1 MRYREFELTE
11 DELFELNMSPGNL
24 ARMSKNIDARV
35 GMEFELIVPN
45 ADTDDED
52 EFESEPDYDADER
65 FPTGQG
71 WTRDIMDFFRGG
83 EMGNSTREIQRAI
96 DDLNENFYAWVYEDQ
111 EEWINSNL
119 GQARVREIAY
129 DNIDKDSYDTEE
141 ELIKAVQDY
150 IDENEDSIRDQIIDE
165 YNEDLDS
172 KFEEWLD
179 DQGINSMA
187 DFANEYNLEWP
198 YWTEPDYGGRRG
210 SVSID
215 DVAGDFGR
223 AIGRP
228 VNVSSSYHGATR
240 RPGHY
245 VVEPDS
251 SLHGDEPGDGGL
263 EFVSPPLTVAEML
276 EDIDAVAQ
284 WAERSGAYTN
294 SSTGLHMNVSVPNQ
308 SKLDFVKLAM
318 FLGDNYILEQF
329 GREGNTYC
337 KSILKNI
344 IQKGRNEPERVSEMM
359 RQFQNGLSDI
369 ASKILHTGETQ
380 KYSSINNRGDWVEF
394 RSPGGDWL
402 GRDNLDDVKN
412 TMLRAVVALDVATKP
427 EAFKQEYYKK
437 LYKTLSKG
445 KEDDT
450 IQYFAQYAAGE
461 LPQSALKAFV
471 RQIQGKRGVEKL
483 TKGAKD
489 ILLVWK
495 VTGNVSSN
503 YQSQGTEVVAQDEMG
518 AFYEAMKKWQL
529 NIGSY
534 SIEEWAQLHRWRA
547 RPVRAATTADMNE
560 LSDRFYRV
568 YVEGSSQ
575 GVYVYVK
582 AMSEFQA
589 KQLAMRR
596 HPDIFANAATDDI
609 NVVLDADY
617 TGRETLPST
626 YRARLG
632 EPEPVGREPPGQTQV
647 QDFRVSYTATYDGEV
662 RNNAVTVQARNADAA
677 VDVMR
682 TNLQRAGYT
691 VDRIEAEPVAVS
703 RLPDPPE
710 TVDTGSMPSRD
721 QEFTGNW
728 EVVSSNTNEVVR
740 TIRGIGNA
748 VADAVR
754 YAARWKQQTG
764 FDDPVY
770 VRPLMRARD
779 AVPRQQGEVQAR
791 GTESLPPGNTRW
803 QVLDSNDREVYSFVY
818 RSNQGEANQ
827 YAANW
832 LSRNGLL
839 GSGEFMV
846 VPTR

>member
-1 MRYREFELTE
+1 MRAREFELTE

-24 ARMSKNIDARV
+24 AKMSKNIDARV

-83 EMGNSTREIQRAI
+83 EMGSSTREIQRAI
-96 DDLNENFYAWVYEDQ
+96 DNLNDDFYTWVDEDQ
-111 EEWINSNL
+111 GNFINSAD
-119 GQARVREIAY
+119 GVARAREIAL
-129 DNIDKDSYDTEE
+129 DNINQDDYDSPE
-141 ELIKAVQDY
+141 ELRKALEDY
-150 IDENEDSIRDQIIDE
+150 LDENQDSIRDQIIDE

-179 DQGINSMA
+179 RQGINSMS
-187 DFANEYNLEWP
+187 DFGNEYNLEWP

-215 DVAGDFGR
+215 DVAGDFSN

-228 VNVSSSYHGATR
+228 VNASSSYHGATR

-263 EFVSPPLTVAEML
+263 EFVSPPLTISEML
-276 EDIDAVAQ
+276 DDIDSVAQ
-284 WAERSGAYTN
+284 WAERTGAYTN

-308 SKLDFVKLAM
+308 DKLDFVKLAM

-427 EAFKQEYYKK
+427 EEFKQEYYKK
-437 LYKTLSKG
+437 LYKTLSQG
-445 KEDDT
+445 QDNDT
-450 IQYFAQYAAGE
+450 IQYFAKYAAGE

-495 VTGNVSSN
+495 VTGSASSP
-503 YQSQGTEVVAQDEMG
+503 YQSQGTEVIGKTQLD
-518 AFYEAMKKWQL
+518 AFVEAIKKWQL
-529 NIGSY
+529 SIGSY
-534 SIEEWAQLHRWRA
+534 SIEEWAQEHGWRA
-547 RPVRAATTADMNE
+547 QPLRAATTADMNE
-560 LSDRFYRV
+560 LSDKFYRV
-568 YVEGSSQ
+568 YVEGNSQ

-589 KQLAMRR
+589 KQVAMRR
-596 HPDIFANAATDDI
+596 HPDIFANAASEDI
-609 NVVLDADY
+609 NVALDPDY
-617 TGRETLPST
+617 TGRETMPST
-626 YRARLG
+626 VRARLG

-647 QDFRVSYTATYDGEV
+647 QNFRVSYTATYDGEV
-662 RNNAVTVQARNADAA
+662 RNDAVTVPARNADAA

-691 VDRIEAEPVAVS
+691 VYRIEAEPVARS

-710 TVDTGSMPSRD
+710 TVDIGSTPSRD
-721 QEFTGNW
+721 QEFTGVWEFVSRNTG
-728 EVVSSNTNEVVR
+728 EVVGVVS
-740 TIRGIGNA
+740 GIGNA
-748 VADAVR
+748 VADAER
-754 YAARWKQQTG
+754 HAARWQQQTG
-764 FDDPVY
+764 FDDPIY
-770 VRPLMRARD
+770 VRPRMQA
-779 AVPRQQGEVQAR
+779 RQQVQ

-803 QVLDSNDREVYSFVY
+803 LVLDRNDREVYSFVG

-832 LSRNGLL
+832 LRQNGLL

-846 VPTR
+846 VPAR